1 MEVFSLQPFS
11 VDDTKGRIKLIF
23 VSRVRALHNLNS
35 LPTLD
40 LVGDCLP
47 LEALGLQLG
56 LQVCVDLEL
65 AFCLVVIKTN
75 SDGGTVHVLPD
86 VVHG

>member
-1 MEVFSLQPFS
+1 MEVFSLQALS

-23 VSRVRALHNLNS
+23 VGSVRALHNLHT

-40 LVGDCLP
+40 LIGDCLP

-56 LQVCVDLEL
+56 LQVCVYLEL
-65 AFCLVVIKTN
+65 AFSLVVIKTD
-75 SDGGTVHVLPD
+75 SDGGTMHVLPD